1 MLKTILLTI
10 SVALFSTLLI
20 FYAYDISKGVEIP
33 ESSTRQGVQ
42 DMIVFA
48 AKTLGVTGS
57 WIVGTL
63 ATTGCIW
70 YTINKYRNEKS
81 R

>member
-1 MLKTILLTI
+1 MLKTILVTI
-10 SVALFSTLLI
+10 SVALFSTLMI
-20 FYAYDISKGVEIP
+20 FYAYDIPKGVEIP
-33 ESSTRQGVQ
+33 KSSTRQGVQ

-70 YTINKYRNEKS
+70 YTINKYRNEKN